1 MGRRLARLELPGWNN
16 SGILRRKHGEDASM
30 HVGLATG
37 FAHQRGD
44 SYPDAQ
50 FIREELENLVLAE
63 ELGFDSVWIT
73 EHHFSDYSMSN
84 DPLQLL
90 TYLAGRT
97 KRIKL
102 GTQVII
108 VPWRDPVRLAEA
120 IVNLDHVSSGRAI
133 LGFGGG
139 LAPHEFK
146 GLRVDQNKSRALY
159 NDILSMVI
167 PALETGI
174 LEGETETISQPRV
187 ELRPRPLKSFEGRK
201 FCGSLSGTS
210 MITAAKLGFGNMVL
224 MLPQRG
230 KEVPPDKYAE
240 VWQEVHGLGTKPPAP
255 MVSGNFYIDESADYA
270 EEQGRKYLANTM
282 RAAIRNYSLDKPG
295 TFAAIKGYENYENM
309 TMEPEAVE
317 EYCQAFGHGAVTGT
331 PQMIVERMWEL
342 KQIYRPQGF
351 FPHVYFGG
359 MAQEDALKNMH
370 LFAKEVLPEVKSWDA
385 EVSIDDRFL
394 EAAE

>member
-1 MGRRLARLELPGWNN
+1 
-16 SGILRRKHGEDASM
+16 M

-44 SYPDAQ
+44 AYDDAQ
-50 FIREELENLVLAE
+50 FIREELSNLVLAE

-73 EHHFSDYSMSN
+73 EHHFSDYSLSN

-90 TYLAGRT
+90 TYVAART
-97 KRIKL
+97 KRVKL
-102 GTQVII
+102 GTQCII
-108 VPWRDPVRLAEA
+108 VPWHNPARLAEK
-120 IVNLDHVSSGRAI
+120 IVNLDIMSEGRTI

-139 LAPHEFK
+139 LAPHEFR
-146 GLRVDQNKSRALY
+146 GLGIDQNKSRALY
-159 NDILSMVI
+159 TDILDVLI

-174 LEGETETISQPRV
+174 LEGEGAFGHQPRV
-187 ELRPRPLKSFEGRK
+187 ELRPRPIKSFAGRK

-210 MITAAKLGFGNMVL
+210 MRSAAKHGFGNMVL

-230 KEVPPDKYAE
+230 KETPPDMYAE
-240 VWQEVHGLGTKPPAP
+240 VWQEVHGPGTKPPAP
-255 MVSGNFYIDESADYA
+255 MLSGNYYIDESADYA

-295 TFAAIKGYENYENM
+295 SFTNIQGYEQYEKM
-309 TMEPEAVE
+309 TMEPEAIEPYVTE
-317 EYCQAFGHGAVTGT
+317 FGKGAVTGT
-331 PQMIVERMWEL
+331 PQMILDRMWEL
-342 KQIYRPQGF
+342 KEIYKPQGF

-359 MAQEDALKNMH
+359 MSQEDARKNMH
-370 LFAKEVLPEVKSWDA
+370 LFAEKVLPELKSWEA
-385 EVSIDDRFL
+385 EVSIDERFM

>member
-1 MGRRLARLELPGWNN
+1 
-16 SGILRRKHGEDASM
+16 M

-44 SYPDAQ
+44 SYSDTQ
-50 FIREELENLVLAE
+50 FIREEVENLVLAE

-73 EHHFSDYSMSN
+73 EHHFTDYSMSN

-90 TYLAGRT
+90 TYIAGRT
-97 KRIKL
+97 KRVKL

-108 VPWRDPVRLAEA
+108 APWRDPVRLAEA
-120 IVNLDHVSSGRAI
+120 IINLDIISGGRAI

-139 LAPHEFK
+139 LSPDEFH

-159 NDILSMVI
+159 NDVLDMVI
-167 PALETGI
+167 PAIETGI

-187 ELRPRPLKSFEGRK
+187 ELRPRPFKSFEGRK

-210 MITAAKLGFGNMVL
+210 MFAAARHGFGNMVL

-230 KEVPPDKYAE
+230 KEAAPDKYIE
-240 VWQEVHGLGTKPPAP
+240 VWQEVHGPGSRPPAP
-255 MVSGNFYIDESADYA
+255 MVSGNFYIDESAEFA
-270 EEQGRKYLANTM
+270 EVQGHKYLANTM
-282 RAAIRNYSLDKPG
+282 RAAVKNYSLDKPG
-295 TFAAIKGYENYENM
+295 TFANIKGYENYENM
-309 TMEPEAVE
+309 TMPPEAVE
-317 EYCQAFGHGAVTGT
+317 EYSQNFGQGAVTGT
-331 PQMIVERMWEL
+331 PQMMIERMWEL
-342 KQIYRPQGF
+342 KEAYKPQGF
-351 FPHVYFGG
+351 FPHLYFGG
-359 MAQEDALKNMH
+359 MPQEEALKNMH
-370 LFAKEVLPEVKSWDA
+370 LFAEKVLPEVKSWEA